1 MILIIIYFNKSEKNN
16 ENQNIL
22 KNDLLKY
29 TFVELISN
37 NNCES
42 NGLEI
47 IPTVWLTY
55 NLRPKF
61 KIFDKSIN

>member
-1 MILIIIYFNKSEKNN
+1 LKYKKNN

-37 NNCES
+37 NNCYLNE
-42 NGLEI
+42 
-47 IPTVWLTY
+47 
-55 NLRPKF
+55 
-61 KIFDKSIN
+61 